1 MDLTDDQWAV
11 IQPLIPDPP
20 RRPDGKG
27 RPWKDSRDIMNGI
40 LLWILLRTG
49 APWYGMPDRYV
60 PPHRTKHAIVEGFSN
75 GYVLVYLN
83 RFFIYWQ
90 QIYMNAED

>member
-27 RPWKDSRDIMNGI
+27 RPWKDSRDIMDGI
-40 LLWILLRTG
+40 LLWILLPTG
-49 APWYGMPDRYV
+49 APWYDMPDRYV
-60 PPHRTKHAIVEGFSN
+60 PPTVPNMPS
-75 GYVLVYLN
+75 
-83 RFFIYWQ
+83 
-90 QIYMNAED
+90 